1 MKTYWTIYIAIAIL
15 SIAGVIGW
23 LINIAKLVGGNM
35 DITGEFIL
43 RIIGIFAAPLGA
55 IMGYL

>member
-1 MKTYWTIYIAIAIL
+1 MKTYWTIYSVAVL

-23 LINIAKLVGGNM
+23 LINIAKLVSGNM
-35 DITGEFIL
+35 EITGEFIL
-43 RIIGIFAAPLGA
+43 RIIGIFVAPLGA